1 MLLSGVTI
9 SHADTSNVTGLSS
22 LSNSGGVVLQNISIL
37 VDDFG
42 HITGATLSSANLDNR
57 FLGLNSTSINSD
69 KLGGYTLSQL
79 TGFTEDRYLSISGGT
94 LVGPRAFCYLQILVL
109 GGKLLKVVIII
120 CDIESVSLKLD
131 GIASL
136 H

>member
-1 MLLSGVTI
+1 MELSELIVLKHVFTLLS
-9 SHADTSNVTGLSS
+9 DLSYQ
-22 LSNSGGVVLQNISIL
+22 GFCF
-37 VDDFG
+37 D
-42 HITGATLSSANLDNR
+42 
-57 FLGLNSTSINSD
+57 LG
-69 KLGGYTLSQL
+69 KV
-79 TGFTEDRYLSISGGT
+79 FEVE
-94 LVGPRAFCYLQILVL
+94 VGPRAFCYLQILVL